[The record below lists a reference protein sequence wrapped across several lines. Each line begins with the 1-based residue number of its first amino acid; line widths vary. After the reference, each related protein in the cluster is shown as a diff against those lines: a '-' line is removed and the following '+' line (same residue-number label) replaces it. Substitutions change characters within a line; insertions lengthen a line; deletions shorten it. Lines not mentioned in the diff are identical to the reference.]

1 MIQIKGTRNH
11 MLIVKIEKKN
21 VAILAIHLLC
31 KSMVIRYFM
40 DKKNDLHLR
49 ND

>member
-1 MIQIKGTRNH
+1 MIQIKGTRNY
-11 MLIVKIEKKN
+11 MLIVKVEKN

-31 KSMVIRYFM
+31 KSTVIRYFM
-40 DKKNDLHLR
+40 SKKNDLHLR

>member
-11 MLIVKIEKKN
+11 MLIVKIEKN
-21 VAILAIHLLC
+21 VANLAIHLLC
-31 KSMVIRYFM
+31 KSLVIRYFM